1 MRQIVQYVDRQTKP
15 MLVIQVLLLVL
26 LLGGIDYLTGAE
38 FSFSVF
44 YTLPIAIAAW
54 FAGRGAGILTS
65 FTAATCWLAAD
76 LLGGH
81 AYTQP
86 TIPFWNAAVRLGF
99 FTIITVILAELHA
112 SRARQEE
119 LSHFIVHDLRS
130 PLSVI
135 ITGLTTL
142 RDFSDESLT
151 PDQEELVQFCLS
163 AGDRML
169 TIINALLD
177 LARLESR
184 HMPIQPVECDV
195 AQIVQ
200 AVVDPLRLW
209 AGQKGITLGWTVAP
223 ETATVYADR
232 VLIERILAN
241 LLSNAVKYGDSHSEV
256 SVRVE
261 PGQAGG
267 VVFHVYNQGQDL
279 PPEAINRVFDK
290 FSQVGTGGPSA
301 GSGLGLT
308 FCRLAVDAQGGR
320 IWAESVPGQGTL
332 FSFTLPA
339 RPSSV

>member
-44 YTLPIAIAAW
+44 YTLPIAIAGW

-142 RDFSDESLT
+142 RDFSDDALT

-241 LLSNAVKYGDSHSEV
+241 LLAM
-256 SVRVE
+256 
-261 PGQAGG
+261 
-267 VVFHVYNQGQDL
+267 
-279 PPEAINRVFDK
+279 
-290 FSQVGTGGPSA
+290 
-301 GSGLGLT
+301 
-308 FCRLAVDAQGGR
+308 
-320 IWAESVPGQGTL
+320 
-332 FSFTLPA
+332 
-339 RPSSV
+339 PSSTGIPIPRSASGSSRGRPAAWCSTSTIRARTFPLKPSTGYSTSSPRWARADPAQAADWG